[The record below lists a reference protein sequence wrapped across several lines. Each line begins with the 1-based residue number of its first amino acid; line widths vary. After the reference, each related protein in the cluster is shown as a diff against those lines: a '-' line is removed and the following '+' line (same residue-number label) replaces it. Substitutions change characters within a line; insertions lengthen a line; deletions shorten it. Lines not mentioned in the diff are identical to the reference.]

1 MPPGK
6 PPARTGRKSGCTP
19 ERTES
24 IRADLL
30 LGLTRESAAARAGI
44 GRPTLQRWIA
54 DGLAGK
60 APYVAFLEALDAAE
74 AEAQRR
80 LLGTIVAASQPRRD
94 GKDGSPAPRPGQWQA
109 AAWILERRWPA
120 AWRSRTETES
130 GGEGG
135 EQIHVTF
142 TIPDRKPPPPA
153 S

>member
-1 MPPGK
+1 MPVKTPG
-6 PPARTGRKSGCTP
+6 RVGRKSGCTP

-30 LGLTRESAAARAGI
+30 LGLTREAAAARAGI

-80 LLGTIVAASQPRRD
+80 LLATILSASQPR
-94 GKDGSPAPRPGQWQA
+94 KDGAARPGQWQA